1 MHYSHIGLF
10 QHLPAPKKG
19 CNRHS
24 VSGLSA
30 AILARRLLGRSPLQ
44 TTRMKEDAQLA
55 ILELRSAHALEP
67 ALKPPQEPI
76 H

>member
-10 QHLPAPKKG
+10 QHLPAPEKG
-19 CNRHS
+19 CNPHC

-30 AILARRLLGRSPLQ
+30 AILARRMLRRSPLQ
-44 TTRMKEDAQLA
+44 TTRITENAQLA
-55 ILELRSAHALEP
+55 IPELRSAHALEP